1 MLSILDPSCAWSQ
14 VRLSPNKLGLPQ
26 VQLAL
31 DPSMKRKETPFFRE
45 HQLWKTAK
53 KKLGTEGPGNHSTSA
68 SNSAHS
74 QHGTSVLEPGPPK
87 MTGTQNTNHHVWLIQ
102 IIRVEDLFQVE
113 DL

>member
-1 MLSILDPSCAWSQ
+1 
-14 VRLSPNKLGLPQ
+14 
-26 VQLAL
+26 
-31 DPSMKRKETPFFRE
+31 MKRKETPFFRE
-45 HQLWKTAK
+45 HQLWNTAK